1 MTNLTSIDLAYAIT
15 YVSSRQF
22 WASSVLGIV
31 SSGHRQFWAS
41 LVLGN
46 RWFWASLVLGIVGS
60 GHRWFWASL
69 VLGIVDRPGD
79 QDGRDQILAGARPA
93 GR

>member
-1 MTNLTSIDLAYAIT
+1 MGLTNLTSIDLAYAIT
-15 YVSSRQF
+15 LRQ
-22 WASSVLGIV
+22 
-31 SSGHRQFWAS
+31 
-41 LVLGN
+41 
-46 RWFWASLVLGIVGS
+46 
-60 GHRWFWASL
+60 FWASL